1 MTSVTADPTAMKI
14 VYNYFIEECDN
25 RRTAITEF
33 NKLRYMLKN
42 QETYRLVAFGNTVFL
57 LTFLDNEVQFHS
69 MGRETSAFAF
79 TKNIRRLIN
88 YVKELNVGA
97 ISTYGDQEIFEHIGE
112 RLRLDIKKELKLAE
126 DGKTYNYYR
135 LEF

>member
-1 MTSVTADPTAMKI
+1 MKDETDSTTMKI
-14 VYNYFIEECDN
+14 VYNYFIEYYGN

-33 NKLRYMLKN
+33 NKLKFMLKN
-42 QETYRLVAFGNTVFL
+42 KETYKLVAFGNTVFL
-57 LTFLDNEVQFHS
+57 LTFLDHGVEFHS

-79 TKNIRRLIN
+79 TKNIRRLID
-88 YVKELNVGA
+88 YVKELNVGS
-97 ISTYGDQEIFEHIGE
+97 ISTYGDQEIFEYISE
-112 RLRLDIKKELKLAE
+112 RMKLDIKKELKLAD